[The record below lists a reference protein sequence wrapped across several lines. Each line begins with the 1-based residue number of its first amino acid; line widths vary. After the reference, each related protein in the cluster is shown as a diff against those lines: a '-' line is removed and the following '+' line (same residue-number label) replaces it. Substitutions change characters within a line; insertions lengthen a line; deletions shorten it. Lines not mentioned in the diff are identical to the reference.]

1 MFDLI
6 PFGRNERNLFNYLD
20 NVERSFWDCSISN
33 MAQFRCDVQD
43 KGDSYLLEAEL
54 PGFEREDIG
63 IDLDGTT
70 LVITARHSSE
80 SGEKDKDG
88 NYLRRER
95 KFGSFSRSFD
105 VSGVDTEHIS
115 AAYKNGVLELT
126 LPKRRPT
133 GLFMRWMQCRESS
146 VLYGKALRAVLPA
159 CSARPVR
166 TFQRP
171 DLPVPTEHKAGGST
185 QQSQ

>member
-20 NVERSFWDCSISN
+20 NVERSFWDGSISN

-88 NYLRRER
+88 NVLTDDGGDPIKEYINHIVTFVIPDAAFRELKSGMRYVFNLEIRR
-95 KFGSFSRSFD
+95 G
-105 VSGVDTEHIS
+105 
-115 AAYKNGVLELT
+115 T
-126 LPKRRPT
+126 LAVVRAEIDDWVPYETVYYEDGTIEK
-133 GLFMRWMQCRESS
+133 LS
-146 VLYGKALRAVLPA
+146 VNN
-159 CSARPVR
+159 
-166 TFQRP
+166 
-171 DLPVPTEHKAGGST
+171 
-185 QQSQ
+185 

>member
-1 MFDLI
+1 MLTKRII
-6 PFGRNERNLFNYLD
+6 PCLDIRDGRVVKGVNFVDIRD
-20 NVERSFWDCSISN
+20 
-33 MAQFRCDVQD
+33 AGD
-43 KGDSYLLEAEL
+43 KFVLEAEL

-126 LPKRRPT
+126 LPKQAARVPQARRI
-133 GLFMRWMQCRESS
+133 EI
-146 VLYGKALRAVLPA
+146 
-159 CSARPVR
+159 
-166 TFQRP
+166 
-171 DLPVPTEHKAGGST
+171 AGE
-185 QQSQ
+185 

>member
-1 MFDLI
+1 MQNAAASRAAACNVQIRRNAERSALAAELI
-6 PFGRNERNLFNYLD
+6 PVLEIGRVRDFGR
-20 NVERSFWDCSISN
+20 ISHGHGG
-33 MAQFRCDVQD
+33 RRLHRVHIRH
-43 KGDSYLLEAEL
+43 G
-54 PGFEREDIG
+54 REDIG

-126 LPKRRPT
+126 LPKQAAQVPQARRI
-133 GLFMRWMQCRESS
+133 EI
-146 VLYGKALRAVLPA
+146 
-159 CSARPVR
+159 
-166 TFQRP
+166 
-171 DLPVPTEHKAGGST
+171 AGE
-185 QQSQ
+185 

>member
-20 NVERSFWDCSISN
+20 NVERSFWDGSISN

-88 NYLRRER
+88 ASSAR
-95 KFGSFSRSFD
+95 
-105 VSGVDTEHIS
+105 S
-115 AAYKNGVLELT
+115 AAAST
-126 LPKRRPT
+126 
-133 GLFMRWMQCRESS
+133 F
-146 VLYGKALRAVLPA
+146 RAWIRNT
-159 CSARPVR
+159 SAPHTKMVCW
-166 TFQRP
+166 
-171 DLPVPTEHKAGGST
+171 S
-185 QQSQ
+185 

>member
-20 NVERSFWDCSISN
+20 NVERSFWDGSISN

-95 KFGSFSRSFD
+95 KFGSFSRSFNIK
-105 VSGVDTEHIS
+105 GIDTDAITAE
-115 AAYKNGVLELT
+115 YNDGVLTLT
-126 LPKRRPT
+126 MPEKTPEVPAARR
-133 GLFMRWMQCRESS
+133 LEI
-146 VLYGKALRAVLPA
+146 K
-159 CSARPVR
+159 
-166 TFQRP
+166 
-171 DLPVPTEHKAGGST
+171 
-185 QQSQ
+185 

>member
-20 NVERSFWDCSISN
+20 NVERSFWDGSISN

-95 KFGSFSRSFD
+95 KF
-105 VSGVDTEHIS
+105 
-115 AAYKNGVLELT
+115 
-126 LPKRRPT
+126 
-133 GLFMRWMQCRESS
+133 
-146 VLYGKALRAVLPA
+146 
-159 CSARPVR
+159 
-166 TFQRP
+166 
-171 DLPVPTEHKAGGST
+171 
-185 QQSQ
+185 

>member
-6 PFGRNERNLFNYLD
+6 PFGRNERNLFGLLD
-20 NVERSFWDCSISN
+20 NVERSLWDGSISN

-43 KGDSYLLEAEL
+43 KGDSYLLQAEL
-54 PGFEREDIG
+54 PGFNREDIG

-70 LVITARHSSE
+70 LVITARHNSE
-80 SGEKDKDG
+80 SEEKDKDG

-105 VSGVDTEHIS
+105 VSGVNTEHIG

-126 LPKRRPT
+126 LPKQAARAPQARRI
-133 GLFMRWMQCRESS
+133 EI
-146 VLYGKALRAVLPA
+146 
-159 CSARPVR
+159 
-166 TFQRP
+166 
-171 DLPVPTEHKAGGST
+171 AGE
-185 QQSQ
+185 

>member
-20 NVERSFWDCSISN
+20 NVERSFWDGSISN

-126 LPKRRPT
+126 LPKQAARVRR
-133 GLFMRWMQCRESS
+133 
-146 VLYGKALRAVLPA
+146 RAASRSLGNKPPSTA
-159 CSARPVR
+159 EKGRKRPVGPR
-166 TFQRP
+166 RY
-171 DLPVPTEHKAGGST
+171 GGPRAFL
-185 QQSQ
+185 

>member
-20 NVERSFWDCSISN
+20 NVERSFWDGSISN

-70 LVITARHSSE
+70 PVSYTHLDVYKRQHGAQRP
-80 SGEKDKDG
+80 G
-88 NYLRRER
+88 RRIR
-95 KFGSFSRSFD
+95 
-105 VSGVDTEHIS
+105 
-115 AAYKNGVLELT
+115 
-126 LPKRRPT
+126 
-133 GLFMRWMQCRESS
+133 
-146 VLYGKALRAVLPA
+146 LRA
-159 CSARPVR
+159 
-166 TFQRP
+166 
-171 DLPVPTEHKAGGST
+171 HAGGAVCPAGTLRLFSLPPLLPCEHAEGT
-185 QQSQ
+185 GGGALDAQQLRAAAGERAGIRCAAQQGPH

>member
-20 NVERSFWDCSISN
+20 NVERSFWDGSISN

-70 LVITARHSSE
+70 LVITARQRHLAGSP
-80 SGEKDKDG
+80 
-88 NYLRRER
+88 ER
-95 KFGSFSRSFD
+95 K
-105 VSGVDTEHIS
+105 
-115 AAYKNGVLELT
+115 
-126 LPKRRPT
+126 
-133 GLFMRWMQCRESS
+133 
-146 VLYGKALRAVLPA
+146 
-159 CSARPVR
+159 
-166 TFQRP
+166 
-171 DLPVPTEHKAGGST
+171 AG
-185 QQSQ
+185 

>member
-1 MFDLI
+1 MALDQGTTSSRAIIFDEHQNLCLI
-6 PFGRNERNLFNYLD
+6 H
-20 NVERSFWDCSISN
+20 ISN
-33 MAQFRCDVQD
+33 MSQFRCDVQD

-105 VSGVDTEHIS
+105 VSGVDTEQDVYKRQAGHRS
-115 AAYKNGVLELT
+115 AAGVPAGGRGRNAAVCGT
-126 LPKRRPT
+126 R
-133 GLFMRWMQCRESS
+133 SHA
-146 VLYGKALRAVLPA
+146 VRAVKGERHICGL
-159 CSARPVR
+159 
-166 TFQRP
+166 
-171 DLPVPTEHKAGGST
+171 
-185 QQSQ
+185 

>member
-20 NVERSFWDCSISN
+20 NVERSFWDGSISN

-80 SGEKDKDG
+80 SGGGPEG
-88 NYLRRER
+88 A
-95 KFGSFSRSFD
+95 S
-105 VSGVDTEHIS
+105 
-115 AAYKNGVLELT
+115 
-126 LPKRRPT
+126 
-133 GLFMRWMQCRESS
+133 
-146 VLYGKALRAVLPA
+146 A
-159 CSARPVR
+159 CSCAGATRCTKILITTKVMPEVTAESQNGILRP
-166 TFQRP
+166 
-171 DLPVPTEHKAGGST
+171 
-185 QQSQ
+185 

>member
-20 NVERSFWDCSISN
+20 NVERSFWDGSISN

-80 SGEKDKDG
+80 RRKDKTVATICA
-88 NYLRRER
+88 
-95 KFGSFSRSFD
+95 GSASSAR
-105 VSGVDTEHIS
+105 S
-115 AAYKNGVLELT
+115 AAAST
-126 LPKRRPT
+126 
-133 GLFMRWMQCRESS
+133 F
-146 VLYGKALRAVLPA
+146 RAWIRNT
-159 CSARPVR
+159 SAPHTKMVCW
-166 TFQRP
+166 
-171 DLPVPTEHKAGGST
+171 S
-185 QQSQ
+185 